1 MIKNTRFLEDDY
13 IMSNKVRS
21 KVDLRT
27 LDETPIITQTTMDLV
42 PTILIFSTPMP
53 HHGRRLLYNWIDS
66 CIWESFSRPF

>member
-27 LDETPIITQTTMDLV
+27 LDETPIIAQTTMDLV
-42 PTILIFSTPMP
+42 PTILVSSTLMP
-53 HHGRRLLYNWIDS
+53 HHI
-66 CIWESFSRPF
+66 